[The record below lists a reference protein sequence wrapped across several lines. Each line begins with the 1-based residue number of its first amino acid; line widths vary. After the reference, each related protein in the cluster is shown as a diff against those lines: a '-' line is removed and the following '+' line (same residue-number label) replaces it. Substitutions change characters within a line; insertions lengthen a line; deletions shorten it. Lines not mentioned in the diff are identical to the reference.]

1 MALLYSLRR
10 ELQIRQGGIT
20 IQWSRL
26 AKMRLRQTNM
36 QSRHQREESEVQ
48 GVVES
53 ARGSMQA
60 RQDLKRTIIKRPEE
74 LWTNWNL

>member
-1 MALLYSLRR
+1 MALLYSFRR

-36 QSRHQREESEVQ
+36 QSRHQREEPEVQ